1 MISQSCLF
9 QWTFHDRVPKSL
21 AGDSAI
27 PMRHRHAHAAY
38 HTWDIIVV
46 HDSFDEAK
54 EASIPGD
61 SLLGD
66 SRADHDPGRITRINL
81 VRLDRLSDT
90 QQLAVW
96 ARFES

>member
-1 MISQSCLF
+1 
-9 QWTFHDRVPKSL
+9 
-21 AGDSAI
+21 
-27 PMRHRHAHAAY
+27 MRHRHAHAVY
-38 HTWDIIVV
+38 HTWEVIVL

-61 SLLGD
+61 SFL

-90 QQLAVW
+90 
-96 ARFES
+96 

>member
-1 MISQSCLF
+1 
-9 QWTFHDRVPKSL
+9 
-21 AGDSAI
+21 
-27 PMRHRHAHAAY
+27 MRHRHAHAAY
-38 HTWDIIVV
+38 HTWEVIVL

-61 SLLGD
+61 SLL

-90 QQLAVW
+90 
-96 ARFES
+96 